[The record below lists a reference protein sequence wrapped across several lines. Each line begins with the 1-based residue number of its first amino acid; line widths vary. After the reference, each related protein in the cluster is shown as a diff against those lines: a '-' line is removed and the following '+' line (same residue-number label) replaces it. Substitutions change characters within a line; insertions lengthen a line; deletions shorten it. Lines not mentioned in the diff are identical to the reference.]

1 MLVAGETSGDLLAA
15 GLVRALRERLSRQG
29 AALTRD
35 VQPLHSS
42 LAPRFF
48 GAGRQHMAEAG
59 VEVAVDMTPFGVV
72 GLIDVVKRYL
82 PIRRA
87 FHHLLDLAIERK
99 PEVIIGV
106 DYGGFNLRFAA
117 AIRQHLRSHRR
128 MFHNWDPKIVQFV
141 SPQVWASRAGRAKK
155 MERNH
160 DLLLSIFPFEKDW
173 YAAHAPGLRVEFVG
187 NPIFDRYS
195 SAAPA
200 SDASASPEDRPGEPS
215 LLLLPGSR
223 PSELSRHLPCMLGA
237 LNQIRAR
244 HPQLPAI
251 LVLPNET
258 LAAHARTMTQGLNVE
273 VRVGGLESAL
283 RAASVAIA
291 STGTVTVEC
300 AFFGV
305 PAVTLYKTAAVN
317 YQIGKRLVKV
327 NSLTMPNLLAGESV
341 YPEFIQNEA
350 TPENL
355 ARAALELLDD
365 PTRRME
371 VKTRLARIVGSL
383 GGPGA
388 FTRAA
393 DAIVSTL

>member
-1 MLVAGETSGDLLAA
+1 
-15 GLVRALRERLSRQG
+15 
-29 AALTRD
+29 
-35 VQPLHSS
+35 
-42 LAPRFF
+42 
-48 GAGRQHMAEAG
+48 MADAG
-59 VEVAVDMTPFGVV
+59 VELVVDMTPFGVV
-72 GLIDVVKRYL
+72 GLIDVFKRIL

-128 MFHNWDPKIVQFV
+128 MFHNWNPKIVQFV

-155 MERNH
+155 MEQNH

-173 YAAHAPGLRVEFVG
+173 YAAHAPALPVEFVG
-187 NPIFDRYS
+187 NPIFDRYAS
-195 SAAPA
+195 AMPDSPETAAP
-200 SDASASPEDRPGEPS
+200 DERPL

-223 PSELSRHLPCMLGA
+223 PSELGRHLPCMLVA
-237 LNQIRAR
+237 LEQIRAR
-244 HPQLPAI
+244 HPQLRAA

-258 LAAHARTMTQGLNVE
+258 LATHARPLTSGLNVE
-273 VRVGGLESAL
+273 VRVGGLEGAL
-283 RAASVAIA
+283 REAAVAIA

-305 PAVTLYKTAAVN
+305 PAVTMYKTSSVN
-317 YQIGKRLVKV
+317 YEICRRLVKV

-341 YPEFIQNEA
+341 YPEFIQNDA

-355 ARAALELLDD
+355 SRAALELLED
-365 PTRRME
+365 PRRRAA
-371 VKTRLARIVGSL
+371 VRARLAQIVGSL
-383 GGPGA
+383 GSPGA

-393 DAIVSTL
+393 DAIVRLVPG